1 MLDAI
6 YADIVAASVLDAV
19 LHSVPAGFPGVV
31 GLGHHSGTGI
41 GAVVNWRGIIVDL
54 PTGVFVISRHIFSF
68 HDGLFQKLIG
78 I

>member
-19 LHSVPAGFPGVV
+19 LHSVPAGYPGVV

-41 GAVVNWRGIIVDL
+41 GAVVNWRGIIVDI
-54 PTGVFVISRHIFSF
+54 PTAVLSYHVISS
-68 HDGLFQKLIG
+68 LFMTGFFKS
-78 I
+78 